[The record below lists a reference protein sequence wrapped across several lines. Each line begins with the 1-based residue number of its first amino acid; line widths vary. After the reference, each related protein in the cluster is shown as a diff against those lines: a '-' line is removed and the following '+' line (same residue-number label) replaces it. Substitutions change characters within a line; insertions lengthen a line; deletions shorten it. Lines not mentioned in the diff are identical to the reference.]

1 MLNSSDPQSKTLLAL
16 GEDELG
22 AWNGSGPRDIRDG
35 VSTFGKGNIAGR
47 REDRQVWRHVRI
59 FKIAWNRTRA
69 EERHEAYFCTYLF
82 QFESAPTMCS
92 HWAPTMPGS
101 GFAMS

>member
-1 MLNSSDPQSKTLLAL
+1 MVQARGTYGMALAL
-16 GEDELG
+16 
-22 AWNGSGPRDIRDG
+22 
-35 VSTFGKGNIAGR
+35 FGDGNIAGR

-92 HWAPTMPGS
+92 HWAPPTMPGS
-101 GFAMS
+101 GFAIS